1 MMMVM
6 QDISR
11 KVLKPFVADNNGSAT
26 IEFVVTL
33 PLTLV
38 AFVFAFEFSQLF
50 LAHHVATNNVRSAT
64 RYFSRAPWIVKDETQ
79 LIIKPEFYTG
89 AMNIARTG
97 APDFAEGAYDWM
109 AAIQDSDI
117 DIKPDHEYFTDTDF
131 RVEGWVVRI
140 QMDVPYTFTTFG
152 MLNGFTGGSIGNGLT
167 LNIIEEARYIGE

>member
-64 RYFSRAPWIVKDETQ
+64 RYLSRAPLVEPY
-79 LIIKPEFYTG
+79 LTG
-89 AMNIARTG
+89 TRNIARTG
-97 APDFAEGAYDWM
+97 DLDTATGAYDWM

-117 DIKPDHEYFTDTDF
+117 DIQTNHETFTNTDF
-131 RVEGWVVRI
+131 RVTGQVVRI